1 MTEKEFREKER
12 KAAMKKA
19 AAKKRAKRRRRAMIA
34 VTVTLSV
41 IVLSILALIVAA
53 VLRIEV
59 VEIDG
64 NTVYTAEQIIEAG
77 DIEAGNSLVFLSKE
91 KLALKLQKKLPF
103 IESVSIEKELPS
115 TLKITVTETTEEL
128 CFFDSKTYYSAS
140 KSGKILNEYSSA
152 PEDLCVIA
160 TGEGFS
166 FEKGE
171 NYICNDDKKSELLSA
186 LLAYSNN
193 SSDNETIINIE
204 DVYNCYIVI
213 DSEKVAVLG
222 SSSYLEGKLKF
233 LPKML
238 STLNGENYNYFDL
251 SDWTPDNDEAYS
263 QHKHD
268 INNYLN

>member
-41 IVLSILALIVAA
+41 IVISIIALIVAT
-53 VLRIEV
+53 VLRVEI

-64 NTVYTAEQIIEAG
+64 NTLYTAEQIIEAG
-77 DIEAGNSLVFLSKE
+77 DIEAGNSLVFLNKE

-103 IESVSIEKELPS
+103 IDSITVEKELPS
-115 TLKITVTETTEEL
+115 TLKITVSETTEEL

-140 KSGKILNEYSSA
+140 KSGKVLNEYSSA
-152 PEDLCVIA
+152 PEGLCVID
-160 TGEGFS
+160 TGEGFA

-171 NYICNDDKKSELLSA
+171 NFTCSDSKKAELLSA
-186 LLAYSNN
+186 LLAYSSN
-193 SSDNETIINIE
+193 SKENETLINIS

-213 DSEKVAVLG
+213 DSQKVALLG
-222 SSSYLEGKLKF
+222 SSSYLDGKLKF

-238 STLNGENYNYFDL
+238 TTLNGENYNFFDL

-263 QHKHD
+263 QHKDD
-268 INNYLN
+268 IDNYIK